1 MQIYVLAHSLK
12 RTSRRRGLS
21 LFDLPHFVF
30 EQGFEGLEISDRHLS
45 GLGKETIRRFT
56 EECRSSRCG
65 LIVDINVNFTSPEE
79 RFFEE
84 EIGHAKK
91 MILMASKLGAG
102 AVRICIGGQAIT
114 VQSIFRK
121 RRGERPAD
129 GEKTSIGRPHAG
141 SLAILQAETILM
153 RFGHLFRKSMPA
165 RIRRLESKLKSA
177 IAALRE
183 VIPLAAERG
192 IHVGIENHWGVSGD
206 PQNIM
211 RIVREIDS
219 PFLGTCPDMGN
230 FPRGIE
236 PLAGLETLAPCAIIL
251 HAKSYGFRQ
260 DGEEKSIDY
269 GKCLSIF
276 RRSGFDGPITVEYE
290 GLSDDLEGCRL
301 TRNLIRR
308 YW

>member
-21 LFDLPHFVF
+21 LFDLPHLVF
-30 EQGFEGLEISDRHLS
+30 EQGFEGLEISDRQLS
-45 GLGKETIRRFT
+45 GLGNEAIHRFT
-56 EECRSSRCG
+56 KECLASRRG
-65 LIVDINVNFTSPEE
+65 LIVDVNVNFTSPDE
-79 RFFEE
+79 RFLEE
-84 EIGHAKK
+84 EIGHARK
-91 MILMASKLGAG
+91 MILMASELGAG
-102 AVRICIGGQAIT
+102 VVRICIGGQAIT
-114 VQSIFRK
+114 VQSLFRK
-121 RRGERPAD
+121 RRGERPVD
-129 GEKTSIGRPHAG
+129 GETTTTGRPHAG
-141 SLAILQAETILM
+141 SLAILQAETIIM
-153 RFGHLFRKSMPA
+153 RLGHLFRKSMPA
-165 RIRRLESKLKSA
+165 RIRGLKSKLKSA

-183 VIPLAAERG
+183 VIPLAAEHG
-192 IHVGIENHWGVSGD
+192 IHMGIENHWGVSGD

-230 FPRGIE
+230 FPRGID
-236 PLAGLETLAPCAIIL
+236 PQAGLETLAPRAVIL

-269 GKCLSIF
+269 GKCFSIF
-276 RRSGFDGPITVEYE
+276 HRSGFDGPITVEYE
-290 GLSDDLEGCRL
+290 GLGDDIEGCRL